1 MKKAVYTYFAIEGQ
15 ESAGFNSTKE
25 LACFLSL
32 SVEYSKKFFEEVE
45 LVTNDYGKR
54 ILVNKY
60 KLPFTSVNTALNK
73 LDIHP
78 DLWAFAKI
86 VSYSIQKEPFVH
98 IDLDVILW
106 EKIPSRMTKSRIFF
120 QHKDT
125 FDMQPGYRYLVDAI
139 SATTVSYYC
148 SEKRIEHAHNCGVVG
163 VNDLSLTK
171 KWLDLAKNFIFNES
185 NRHFWN
191 KLENKAQ
198 MNYLFEQYFISCICA
213 GEGFDPDVLI
223 RNFSYNSVVN
233 PEFKM
238 THLWGDSKR
247 KSDMN
252 KVKARLKKE
261 FPFVYSKVDETESD
275 YANLF
280 TEIYDK
286 FSGKSRLQLMSAI
299 NKKCIQ
305 SVVYLG
311 YGKGF
316 SKFID
321 KDKNI
326 DFIYSDGTKH
336 IFPTCDLLIIKDML
350 LVWNGKEFA
359 EFLAKPLPVKYIMD
373 GSGVY
378 KK

>member
-25 LACFLSL
+25 LAFFLSL
-32 SVEYSKKFFEEVE
+32 SVEYSKKFFSEVE
-45 LVTNDYGKR
+45 LVTNDYGKK
-54 ILVNKY
+54 ILINKY
-60 KLPFTSVNTALNK
+60 KIPFTSVSVALNK

-98 IDLDVILW
+98 IDLDVVLW
-106 EKIPSRMTKSRIFF
+106 EKIPSRLTKERIFF

-125 FDMQPGYRYLVDAI
+125 FDMQPGYRYLVSAI
-139 SATTVSYYC
+139 ASTTVSYFC
-148 SEKRIEHAHNCGVVG
+148 SEKKIEHAHNCGVVG

-171 KWLDLAKNFIFNES
+171 KWFALANDFIFNHN
-185 NRHFWN
+185 NRYFWN
-191 KLENKAQ
+191 KLENKGQ

-213 GEGFDPDVLI
+213 GEGFEPDVLI
-223 RNFSYNSVVN
+223 KNFNYKSVTH

-238 THLWGDSKR
+238 THLWGDGKR

-252 KVKARLKKE
+252 KIKARLKKE
-261 FPFVYSKVDETESD
+261 FPAIYERIDRTESD

-280 TEIYDK
+280 TEIFNK
-286 FSGKSRLQLMSAI
+286 FSGKSRIQLSNAI
-299 NKKCIQ
+299 NKKGVKSI
-305 SVVYLG
+305 VYIG
-311 YGKGF
+311 YGKGL

-321 KDKNI
+321 KDRNV
-326 DFIYSDGTKH
+326 DFIYSSGTKH
-336 IFPTCDLLIIKDML
+336 VFPPCDLLIIKDML
-350 LVWNGKEFA
+350 LVWNGKELSD
-359 EFLAKPLPVKYIMD
+359 FLSKDLPAKYIMD
-373 GSGVY
+373 GRGVY